1 MCCCRLDFF
10 TAVILSSAG
19 MSSFVVAIVIGGG
32 VRKNDRVGNSKLYVQ
47 REPAR
52 NISSWESVSQM
63 EARTNPEKAQSQ
75 EARQTSMAE
84 YKRKLR
90 RKRLLTQP
98 GRSLESTCDQ
108 FNGSRLDLCRISVT
122 TQLLSPCQSFLMF
135 RVYNLTLCYPKCTPT
150 IISLSYDIDVILF
163 FWDNF

>member
-1 MCCCRLDFF
+1 
-10 TAVILSSAG
+10 
-19 MSSFVVAIVIGGG
+19 MSSFVVAIVIGGIG
-32 VRKNDRVGNSKLYVQ
+32 KNDRVGNSKLYVQ

-98 GRSLESTCDQ
+98 GRSLESTYDQ
-108 FNGSRLDLCRISVT
+108 LNGS
-122 TQLLSPCQSFLMF
+122 
-135 RVYNLTLCYPKCTPT
+135 
-150 IISLSYDIDVILF
+150 
-163 FWDNF
+163 